1 MAMLKLLVIEDHA
14 MVREGLVQ
22 TLHQL
27 DAEVEVM
34 EAADCE
40 GGCAVLGTAD
50 DFDLVLLDLALP
62 GIDGLTCLGLL
73 RQRYPALP
81 VVIVSAYDDAHTVN
95 RALKAGASGFVPKAY
110 SGERFLDALRMVLDG
125 TIFVPEQTLP
135 NLNGTGLAT
144 PLSGKA
150 VSASDIGL
158 TGRQTDVLAL
168 MVKGRSNR
176 EIADLLGLS
185 EGTVK
190 IHITA
195 IFKALGVGSRT
206 QALVTV
212 ARQGIKL

>member
-1 MAMLKLLVIEDHA
+1 MLKLLVIEDHA
-14 MVREGLVQ
+14 LVREGLVQ
-22 TLHQL
+22 TLRQL
-27 DAEVEVM
+27 DTEVTVM

-40 GGCAVLGTAD
+40 AGCAILALAD

-95 RALKAGASGFVPKAY
+95 RALKIGAAGFVPKAY
-110 SGERFLDALRMVLDG
+110 SGEHLLDALHQVLDG
-125 TIFVPEQTLP
+125 VIFVPDATLP
-135 NLNGTGLAT
+135 ANHGVGLAV
-144 PLSGKA
+144 PPAAKS
-150 VSASDIGL
+150 VSPAEVGL
-158 TGRQTDVLAL
+158 TGRQADVLAL

-176 EIADLLGLS
+176 EIAELLGLS

-195 IFKALGVGSRT
+195 MFKALGVNSRT
-206 QALVTV
+206 QALIAV
-212 ARQGIKL
+212 ARLGIKL

>member
-1 MAMLKLLVIEDHA
+1 MLKLLVIEDHA
-14 MVREGLVQ
+14 LVREGLVQ

-27 DAEVEVM
+27 DAEVSVM

-40 GGCAVLGTAD
+40 GGCTILAAAD

-62 GIDGLTCLGLL
+62 GIDGLTCLNLL

-95 RALKAGASGFVPKAY
+95 RALKAGAAGFVPKAY
-110 SGERFLDALRMVLDG
+110 SGDHLLDALRKVLDG

-135 NLNGTGLAT
+135 NQSGVGLSLPSA
-144 PLSGKA
+144 GKA
-150 VSASDIGL
+150 VTASDIGL
-158 TGRQTDVLAL
+158 TGRQADVLAL

-176 EIADLLGLS
+176 EIAELLGLS

-195 IFKALGVGSRT
+195 IFKALGVSSRT
-206 QALVTV
+206 QALVAV

>member
-1 MAMLKLLVIEDHA
+1 MLKLLVIEDHA
-14 MVREGLVQ
+14 LVREGMVQ
-22 TLHQL
+22 TLRQL
-27 DAEVEVM
+27 DAEVHVG

-40 GGCAVLGTAD
+40 SGCAILAAADD

-95 RALKAGASGFVPKAY
+95 KALKAGAAGFVPKAY
-110 SGERFLDALRMVLDG
+110 SGERLLDALRKVLDG
-125 TIFVPEQTLP
+125 VIFIPEQTLP
-135 NLNGTGLAT
+135 NHNGVGLAVPAT
-144 PLSGKA
+144 GKS

-158 TGRQTDVLAL
+158 TGRQADVLAL

-176 EIADLLGLS
+176 EIAELLGLS

-206 QALVTV
+206 QALVAV
-212 ARQGIKL
+212 ARQGIRL